1 MVFKNHTGHP
11 IDNGELA
18 AYLDKTDQLIPA
30 DCLANV
36 SMDIAGDSNFL
47 IDKNSIVLK

>member
-1 MVFKNHTGHP
+1 MVFKHHTGHP
-11 IDNGELA
+11 IGNGELA

-36 SMDIAGDSNFL
+36 SMNIASGRNFL
-47 IDKNSIVLK
+47 IEKNSIVLK